1 VQRSGLLIIVGT
13 LILASGLFYV
23 ILLHPP
29 SGTHATTTIAG
40 GGCTSYSSSFTIIAS
55 ESGYN
60 NSVNEGAPA
69 KPWPILC
76 AQEGEQIKI
85 TVINEDTVEP
95 HGFAISNYL
104 EAGITVL
111 PGHTATISLVADS
124 PGDFKVYCN
133 VICAIHP
140 FMQSGVLVIAS

>member
-1 VQRSGLLIIVGT
+1 MVGT
-13 LILASGLFYV
+13 LLLASGLFYV

-29 SGTHATTTIAG
+29 TGTHATTTISGAA
-40 GGCTSYSSSFTIIAS
+40 CTSYSSTFTIIAS

-60 NSVNEGAPA
+60 NSIGAGAPA

-111 PGHTATISLVADS
+111 PGHTQTITLVVDT

-140 FMQSGVLVIAS
+140 FMQSGVLVVAS

>member
-1 VQRSGLLIIVGT
+1 LQRSGLLIVAGT
-13 LILASGLFYV
+13 FLLAGGLFYV

-29 SGTHATTTIAG
+29 TGTHATTTINGAA
-40 GGCTSYSSSFTIIAS
+40 CTSYSNSFTIVES

-60 NSVNEGAPA
+60 DSIAAGAPA

-76 AQEGEQIKI
+76 AEEGEQIKI
-85 TVINEDTVEP
+85 TIINQDTVEP

-104 EAGITVL
+104 EAGITTL
-111 PGHTATISLVADS
+111 PGHTDTITLVADRA
-124 PGDFKVYCN
+124 GDFKVYCN

-140 FMQSGVLVIAS
+140 YMQSGVLVIAS